1 MDLRAKLQLKSDQ
14 EIELVDAPVSQ
25 VVLFSEMELDS
36 GSDIGTALLVFV
48 INREALEK
56 RVTMIVKAA
65 ALDHLTWVAYP
76 KSGQLGT
83 DLNRDILATFL
94 TERGVQ
100 PVRQVAI
107 DEVWSALRF
116 RPA

>member
-1 MDLRAKLQLKSDQ
+1 MDLRTKLQLKSDQ
-14 EIELVDAPVSQ
+14 AFKLVDVPASQ
-25 VVLFSEMELDS
+25 VVSFSEIGLDGGNDS
-36 GSDIGTALLVFV
+36 GTALLVFV

-65 ALDHLTWVAYP
+65 AMDHLTWVAYP

-107 DEVWSALRF
+107 DDVWSALRF